1 MEILPKP
8 IFRNLQPLVLASE
21 SARRVQ
27 LLRSLGVD
35 IEVIPSGIEEG
46 NGAQQEPAFLVE
58 SLAREKAG
66 TVARRCPQ
74 SWVLSADTVVVLQG
88 TIFGKPG
95 SPEEAITMLRRLSG
109 REHQVFSGLCLMRVD
124 PPCSRVISVRTD
136 VYFKRLSD
144 AEIHAYVQTGEPLDK
159 AGAYAIQGMGSF
171 LVESLHGSYTNVVGL
186 PLCETLEWLME
197 QGIIAP
203 ARGSDMVE

>member
-58 SLAREKAG
+58 SLARE
-66 TVARRCPQ
+66 
-74 SWVLSADTVVVLQG
+74 
-88 TIFGKPG
+88 
-95 SPEEAITMLRRLSG
+95 
-109 REHQVFSGLCLMRVD
+109 
-124 PPCSRVISVRTD
+124 
-136 VYFKRLSD
+136 
-144 AEIHAYVQTGEPLDK
+144 
-159 AGAYAIQGMGSF
+159 
-171 LVESLHGSYTNVVGL
+171 
-186 PLCETLEWLME
+186 
-197 QGIIAP
+197 
-203 ARGSDMVE
+203 